1 MHLQRLHIFNFR
13 NFVDQEVEFSSGFNF
28 LSGDNGAGKT
38 ALLEAIHVLARG
50 RSFRT
55 HRIQP
60 VVRQDESSLVVTGE
74 VVSDEGLRTT
84 LGTQRYANG
93 STELRLGGEKTSKTS
108 ALAQIL
114 PIQTLLPDAADL
126 VLGSPGGRRA
136 FMDWGLFHVEQTFLE
151 SSGYYRRVL
160 SQRNAWLKQQATPQ
174 STVAD
179 DPWFTQYRDYAV
191 DISTSR
197 ARYVS
202 ALSEVFDRLMSEL
215 NASLDVQLSY
225 DWGGLVSAQE
235 ADKKV
240 SESYARDVKFGA
252 TQRGPHRGDLL
263 FTTNGVPAADVVS
276 RGQAKLIASAALLGQ
291 AKLLSDR
298 IGQRLVFLIDDFGAE
313 LDGNRWQ
320 QLVRTLLTLDCQ
332 VIATSTEEL
341 DLGADWVKQLPGLKV
356 FHVKQDRI
364 DPLPIPL

>member
-1 MHLQRLHIFNFR
+1 VRLQRLHIFNFR
-13 NFVDQEVEFSSGFNF
+13 NFTDQEIELSAGFNY

-55 HRIQP
+55 HKISPAVQHGHNA
-60 VVRQDESSLVVTGE
+60 LVVTGE
-74 VVSDEGLRTT
+74 VVSDEGAVTK
-84 LGTQRYANG
+84 LGTRRFANG
-93 STELRLGGEKTSKTS
+93 KIELRLGGEKAAKASS
-108 ALAQIL
+108 LAQVL
-114 PIQTLLPDAADL
+114 PIQTLLPDAGDL
-126 VLGSPGGRRA
+126 VLGSPAGRRA
-136 FMDWGLFHVEQTFLE
+136 FLDWGLFHVEQSFLQD
-151 SSGYYRRVL
+151 SGHYRRVL
-160 SQRNAWLKQQATPQ
+160 SQRNAWLKQEATIS
-174 STVAD
+174 STPAD
-179 DPWFTQYRDYAV
+179 DPWFQQYREYA
-191 DISTSR
+191 IRLSQSR
-197 ARYVS
+197 ANYVKALTSVFS
-202 ALSEVFDRLMSEL
+202 ALMTEL
-215 NASLDVQLSY
+215 NASLDVELAY
-225 DWGGLVSAQE
+225 DWGGLVSADQ

-263 FTTNGVPAADVVS
+263 FTVNGNPAVDVVS

-313 LDGNRWQ
+313 LDDNRWQ

-341 DLGADWVKQLPGLKV
+341 DLKSDWVKNLPDLKV
-356 FHVKQDRI
+356 FHVEQGRI
-364 DPLPIPL
+364 ASLSNPR

>member
-13 NFVDQEVEFSSGFNF
+13 NFVDQEIELSPGFNY

-60 VVRQDESSLVVTGE
+60 VVRQGESALVVTGE
-74 VVSDEGLRTT
+74 VVSDEGVVTK
-84 LGTQRYANG
+84 LGTQRNING
-93 STELRLGGEKTSKTS
+93 TTELRLGGEKTVKAS

-136 FMDWGLFHVEQTFLE
+136 FLDWGLFHVEQTFLE

-160 SQRNAWLKQQATPQ
+160 SQRNAWLKQLATPQ
-174 STVAD
+174 STSAD
-179 DPWFTQYRDYAV
+179 DPWFQQYRDYAIK
-191 DISTSR
+191 ISISR
-197 ARYVS
+197 AKYVAS
-202 ALSEVFDRLMSEL
+202 LSGVFSGLMNEL
-215 NASLDVQLSY
+215 NASLDVELSY
-225 DWGGLVSAQE
+225 DWGGLVSAE
-235 ADKKV
+235 DADKKV

-263 FTTNGVPAADVVS
+263 FTTNGNPAVDVVS
-276 RGQAKLIASAALLGQ
+276 RGQAKLIASAALLAQ

-320 QLVRTLLTLDCQ
+320 QLVSTLLTLDCQ
-332 VIATSTEEL
+332 VIATSTESL
-341 DLGADWVKQLPGLKV
+341 NLSADWVKQLPGLKV
-356 FHVKQDRI
+356 FHVEQDRI

>member
-1 MHLQRLHIFNFR
+1 VHLQRLHIFNFR
-13 NFVDQEVEFSSGFNF
+13 NFVDQEIELSPGFNY

-60 VVRQDESSLVVTGE
+60 VVRQGESALVVTGE
-74 VVSDEGLRTT
+74 VVSDEGLVTK
-84 LGTQRYANG
+84 LGTQRNTNG
-93 STELRLGGEKTSKTS
+93 TTELRLGGEKTSKAS

-136 FMDWGLFHVEQTFLE
+136 FLDWGLFHVEQTFLE
-151 SSGYYRRVL
+151 SSGFYRRVL
-160 SQRNAWLKQQATPQ
+160 SQRNAWLKQLATPQ
-174 STVAD
+174 STSAA
-179 DPWFTQYRDYAV
+179 DPWFQQYRDYA
-191 DISTSR
+191 ISISISR
-197 ARYVS
+197 AKYVE
-202 ALSEVFDRLMSEL
+202 ALSEVFNGLMNEL
-215 NASLDVQLSY
+215 NASLELEVTY
-225 DWGGLVSAQE
+225 DWGGLVSAE
-235 ADKKV
+235 DADKKV

-252 TQRGPHRGDLL
+252 TQRGPHRGDLV
-263 FTTNGVPAADVVS
+263 FTTNGSPAVDVVS
-276 RGQAKLIASAALLGQ
+276 RGQAKLIASAALLAQ

-320 QLVRTLLTLDCQ
+320 QLVSTLLTLDCQ
-332 VIATSTEEL
+332 VIATSTEAL
-341 DLGADWVKQLPGLKV
+341 DLSADWVKQLPGLKV
-356 FHVKQDRI
+356 FHVEQDRI

>member
-13 NFVDQEVEFSSGFNF
+13 NFVDQEIELSPGFNY

-60 VVRQDESSLVVTGE
+60 VVRQGEIALVVTGE
-74 VVSDEGLRTT
+74 VVSDEGVITK
-84 LGTQRYANG
+84 LGTQRSTSG
-93 STELRLGGEKTSKTS
+93 TTELRLGGEKTAKAS

-136 FMDWGLFHVEQTFLE
+136 FLDWGLFHVEQTFLE

-160 SQRNAWLKQQATPQ
+160 SQRNAWLKQLATSQ
-174 STVAD
+174 STIAE
-179 DPWFTQYRDYAV
+179 DPWFQQYRDYAIS
-191 DISTSR
+191 ISTSR
-197 ARYVS
+197 AKYV
-202 ALSEVFDRLMSEL
+202 AGLSLVFRGLMKEL
-215 NASLDVQLSY
+215 NASLDVELSY
-225 DWGGLVSAQE
+225 DWGGLVSAE
-235 ADKKV
+235 DADKKV

-252 TQRGPHRGDLL
+252 TQRGPHRGDLV
-263 FTTNGVPAADVVS
+263 FTTNGRPAVDVVS
-276 RGQAKLIASAALLGQ
+276 RGQAKLIASAALLAQ

-320 QLVRTLLTLDCQ
+320 QLVSTLLTLDCQ
-332 VIATSTEEL
+332 VIATSTEAL
-341 DLGADWVKQLPGLKV
+341 DLSADWVKQLPGLKV
-356 FHVKQDRI
+356 FHVEQDRI